1 MMLVFLDIDGVMAP
15 AKSWQRPDILED
27 GFVDFS
33 SKAVSV
39 LHDVL
44 AQNADTTIILTTS
57 HKSRFSLSQ
66 WKIIFERRGLNV
78 NKLESLND
86 NTNFQSRKVEIL
98 NWFVSNDIHEDFI
111 IIDDDK
117 SLNDLPTFYKDR
129 LILTSSLVGL
139 NESHR
144 ADIQYILANS
154 KNMAIFKEPLDVDF
168 VVDPRPLSVAE
179 EKVITDFIRAD
190 KEKRT
195 RKDQK
200 AKKIPKSKG
209 NILV

>member
-1 MMLVFLDIDGVMAP
+1 MLIFLDIDGVMAP

-33 SKAVSV
+33 SKAVTV
-39 LHDVL
+39 LQDIL
-44 AQNADTTIILTTS
+44 TQNPNSTIILTTS

-86 NTNFQSRKVEIL
+86 NTDFQSRKVEIL
-98 NWFVSNDIHEDFI
+98 NWFDSNDIHEDFI

-144 ADIQYILANS
+144 ADIQDIVNTQLN
-154 KNMAIFKEPLDVDF
+154 
-168 VVDPRPLSVAE
+168 LS
-179 EKVITDFIRAD
+179 
-190 KEKRT
+190 
-195 RKDQK
+195 
-200 AKKIPKSKG
+200 
-209 NILV
+209 LVNNH

>member
-1 MMLVFLDIDGVMAP
+1 MLIFLDIDGVMAP

-39 LHDVL
+39 LQDVL
-44 AQNADTTIILTTS
+44 AQNANSTIILTTS

-86 NTNFQSRKVEIL
+86 NTDFQSRKVEIL
-98 NWFVSNDIHEDFI
+98 NWFDSNDIHEDFI

-144 ADIQYILANS
+144 AVIQDIYANS
-154 KNMAIFKEPLDVDF
+154 KNMAIFKVPIDVDF

-190 KEKRT
+190 KEK
-195 RKDQK
+195 
-200 AKKIPKSKG
+200 
-209 NILV
+209 N

>member
-1 MMLVFLDIDGVMAP
+1 MDIDGVMAP

-39 LHDVL
+39 LQDIL
-44 AQNADTTIILTTS
+44 AQNPNSTIILTTS

-86 NTNFQSRKVEIL
+86 NTDFQSRKVEIL
-98 NWFVSNDIHEDFI
+98 NWFDSNDIHEDFI

-129 LILTSSLVGL
+129 LVLTSSLVGL

-144 ADIQYILANS
+144 ADIQDIVNTQLN
-154 KNMAIFKEPLDVDF
+154 
-168 VVDPRPLSVAE
+168 LS
-179 EKVITDFIRAD
+179 
-190 KEKRT
+190 
-195 RKDQK
+195 
-200 AKKIPKSKG
+200 
-209 NILV
+209 LVNNH

>member
-1 MMLVFLDIDGVMAP
+1 MLVFLDIDGVMAP

-39 LHDVL
+39 LQDVL
-44 AQNADTTIILTTS
+44 AQNADTTIVLTTS

-86 NTNFQSRKVEIL
+86 YTDFQSRKVEIL
-98 NWFVSNDIHEDFI
+98 NWFDSNEIHEDFI
-111 IIDDDK
+111 ILDDEK

-139 NESHR
+139 NESHW
-144 ADIQYILANS
+144 AVIQDIVSTQLN
-154 KNMAIFKEPLDVDF
+154 
-168 VVDPRPLSVAE
+168 LSLVN
-179 EKVITDFIRAD
+179 IR
-190 KEKRT
+190 
-195 RKDQK
+195 
-200 AKKIPKSKG
+200 
-209 NILV
+209 

>member
-1 MMLVFLDIDGVMAP
+1 MLIFLDIDGVMAP

-39 LHDVL
+39 LQDVL

-86 NTNFQSRKVEIL
+86 NNDFQSRKVEIL
-98 NWFVSNDIHEDFI
+98 NWFESNDIHDDFI

-117 SLNDLPTFYKDR
+117 SLNDLPKFFKNR
-129 LILTSSLVGL
+129 LILTGSLVGL
-139 NESHR
+139 NESHLV
-144 ADIQYILANS
+144 DIQDIVSAQ
-154 KNMAIFKEPLDVDF
+154 
-168 VVDPRPLSVAE
+168 LSISLVN
-179 EKVITDFIRAD
+179 
-190 KEKRT
+190 
-195 RKDQK
+195 
-200 AKKIPKSKG
+200 
-209 NILV
+209 NI

>member
-1 MMLVFLDIDGVMAP
+1 MLIFLDIDGVMAP

-33 SKAVSV
+33 SKAVRV
-39 LHDVL
+39 LQDVL

-139 NESHR
+139 NESHW
-144 ADIQYILANS
+144 ADIQDIYANS
-154 KNMAIFKEPLDVDF
+154 KNMAIFKEPLDIDF

-190 KEKRT
+190 KE
-195 RKDQK
+195 
-200 AKKIPKSKG
+200 
-209 NILV
+209 NN

>member
-1 MMLVFLDIDGVMAP
+1 MLVFLDIDGVMAP

-33 SKAVSV
+33 SKAVTV
-39 LHDVL
+39 LQDIL
-44 AQNADTTIILTTS
+44 AQNPNSTIILTTS

-86 NTNFQSRKVEIL
+86 NTDFHSRKIEIL
-98 NWFVSNDIHEDFI
+98 NWFDSNDVQEDFI

-139 NESHR
+139 NESHW
-144 ADIQYILANS
+144 ADIQDIVNTQLN
-154 KNMAIFKEPLDVDF
+154 
-168 VVDPRPLSVAE
+168 LS
-179 EKVITDFIRAD
+179 
-190 KEKRT
+190 
-195 RKDQK
+195 
-200 AKKIPKSKG
+200 
-209 NILV
+209 LVNNH

>member
-1 MMLVFLDIDGVMAP
+1 MDIDGVMAP

-27 GFVDFS
+27 GFVVFS

-39 LHDVL
+39 LQDVL

-86 NTNFQSRKVEIL
+86 NNDFQSRKVEIL
-98 NWFVSNDIHEDFI
+98 NWFESNDIHEDFI

-139 NESHR
+139 NESHW
-144 ADIQYILANS
+144 ADIQDIVNTQLY
-154 KNMAIFKEPLDVDF
+154 
-168 VVDPRPLSVAE
+168 LS
-179 EKVITDFIRAD
+179 
-190 KEKRT
+190 
-195 RKDQK
+195 
-200 AKKIPKSKG
+200 
-209 NILV
+209 LVNNP

>member
-1 MMLVFLDIDGVMAP
+1 MLIFLDIDGVMAP

-39 LHDVL
+39 LQDVL
-44 AQNADTTIILTTS
+44 AQNPNSTIILTTS

-86 NTNFQSRKVEIL
+86 NTDFQSRKVEIL
-98 NWFVSNDIHEDFI
+98 NWFASNDIHEDFI

-144 ADIQYILANS
+144 ADIQDIVNTQLN
-154 KNMAIFKEPLDVDF
+154 
-168 VVDPRPLSVAE
+168 LS
-179 EKVITDFIRAD
+179 
-190 KEKRT
+190 
-195 RKDQK
+195 
-200 AKKIPKSKG
+200 
-209 NILV
+209 LVNNH

>member
-1 MMLVFLDIDGVMAP
+1 MLIFLDIDGVMAP

-33 SKAVSV
+33 SKAVRV
-39 LHDVL
+39 LQDVL
-44 AQNADTTIILTTS
+44 AQNADTTIVLTTS

-98 NWFVSNDIHEDFI
+98 NWFDSNDIDEDFI

-139 NESHR
+139 NESHW
-144 ADIQYILANS
+144 ADIQDIYANS
-154 KNMAIFKEPLDVDF
+154 KNMAIFKEPLDIDF

-190 KEKRT
+190 KEK
-195 RKDQK
+195 
-200 AKKIPKSKG
+200 
-209 NILV
+209 N

>member
-1 MMLVFLDIDGVMAP
+1 MLVFLDIDGVMAP

-39 LHDVL
+39 LQDVL
-44 AQNADTTIILTTS
+44 AQNPNSTIILTTS

-86 NTNFQSRKVEIL
+86 NTDFQSRKVEIL
-98 NWFVSNDIHEDFI
+98 NWFDSNDIHEDFI

-129 LILTSSLVGL
+129 LVLTSSLVGL

-144 ADIQYILANS
+144 ADIQDIVNTQLN
-154 KNMAIFKEPLDVDF
+154 
-168 VVDPRPLSVAE
+168 LS
-179 EKVITDFIRAD
+179 
-190 KEKRT
+190 
-195 RKDQK
+195 
-200 AKKIPKSKG
+200 
-209 NILV
+209 LVNNH

>member
-1 MMLVFLDIDGVMAP
+1 MLIFLDIDGVMAP
-15 AKSWQRPDILED
+15 AKSWQRPDVLED

-39 LHDVL
+39 LQDVL

-66 WKIIFERRGLNV
+66 WKIIFERRGLKV

-86 NTNFQSRKVEIL
+86 NNDFQSRKVEIL
-98 NWFVSNDIHEDFI
+98 NWFESNDIHEDFI

-144 ADIQYILANS
+144 ADIQDIVNTQLN
-154 KNMAIFKEPLDVDF
+154 
-168 VVDPRPLSVAE
+168 LS
-179 EKVITDFIRAD
+179 
-190 KEKRT
+190 
-195 RKDQK
+195 
-200 AKKIPKSKG
+200 
-209 NILV
+209 LVNNH

>member
-1 MMLVFLDIDGVMAP
+1 LDIDGVMAP

-39 LHDVL
+39 LQDVL
-44 AQNADTTIILTTS
+44 AQNPNSTIILTTS

-86 NTNFQSRKVEIL
+86 YTDFQSRKVEIL
-98 NWFVSNDIHEDFI
+98 NWFDSNDIHEDFI

-129 LILTSSLVGL
+129 LVLTSSLVGL

-144 ADIQYILANS
+144 ADIQDIVNTQLN
-154 KNMAIFKEPLDVDF
+154 
-168 VVDPRPLSVAE
+168 LS
-179 EKVITDFIRAD
+179 
-190 KEKRT
+190 
-195 RKDQK
+195 
-200 AKKIPKSKG
+200 
-209 NILV
+209 LVNNH

>member
-1 MMLVFLDIDGVMAP
+1 MLIFLDIDGVMAP
-15 AKSWQRPDILED
+15 AKSWQRPDILAD

-33 SKAVSV
+33 SKAVRV
-39 LHDVL
+39 LQNVL
-44 AQNADTTIILTTS
+44 VQNADTTIILTTS

-66 WKIIFERRGLNV
+66 WKIIFERRGLKV
-78 NKLESLND
+78 NKIQSLND
-86 NTNFQSRKVEIL
+86 NTDFQSRKVEIL
-98 NWFVSNDIHEDFI
+98 NWFDSNDIHEDFI

-139 NESHR
+139 NESHW
-144 ADIQYILANS
+144 AVIQDIYANS

-179 EKVITDFIRAD
+179 EKVITDFISAD
-190 KEKRT
+190 KEK
-195 RKDQK
+195 
-200 AKKIPKSKG
+200 
-209 NILV
+209 N

>member
-1 MMLVFLDIDGVMAP
+1 MLIFLDIDGVMAP

-33 SKAVSV
+33 SKAVRV
-39 LHDVL
+39 LQDVL
-44 AQNADTTIILTTS
+44 AQNADTTIVLTTS

-66 WKIIFERRGLNV
+66 WKLIFERRGLRV
-78 NKLESLND
+78 NKIQSLND
-86 NTNFQSRKVEIL
+86 NTDFQSRKIEIL
-98 NWFVSNDIHEDFI
+98 NWFASNDIDEDFI

-139 NESHR
+139 NESHW
-144 ADIQYILANS
+144 ADIQDIYANS
-154 KNMAIFKEPLDVDF
+154 KNMAIFKEPLDIDF

-200 AKKIPKSKG
+200 AKKILKSKG
-209 NILV
+209 NLLV

>member
-1 MMLVFLDIDGVMAP
+1 MLIFLDIDGVMAP

-33 SKAVSV
+33 PKAVRVIQDILS
-39 LHDVL
+39 
-44 AQNADTTIILTTS
+44 QNADTTIILTTS

-86 NTNFQSRKVEIL
+86 NTDFQSRKVEIL
-98 NWFVSNDIHEDFI
+98 NWFDSNDIHEDFI

-117 SLNDLPTFYKDR
+117 SLNDLPKIYKDR

-139 NESHR
+139 NESHW
-144 ADIQYILANS
+144 ADIQNIVS
-154 KNMAIFKEPLDVDF
+154 TS
-168 VVDPRPLSVAE
+168 LSL
-179 EKVITDFIRAD
+179 
-190 KEKRT
+190 
-195 RKDQK
+195 
-200 AKKIPKSKG
+200 S
-209 NILV
+209 LVNNP

>member
-1 MMLVFLDIDGVMAP
+1 MDIDGVMAP

-33 SKAVSV
+33 SKAVRV
-39 LHDVL
+39 LQDVL

-139 NESHR
+139 NESHW
-144 ADIQYILANS
+144 ADIQDIYANS
-154 KNMAIFKEPLDVDF
+154 KNMAIFKEPLDIDF

-200 AKKIPKSKG
+200 AKKILKSKG
-209 NILV
+209 NLLV

>member
-1 MMLVFLDIDGVMAP
+1 MLIFLDIDGVMAP

-39 LHDVL
+39 LQDVL

-66 WKIIFERRGLNV
+66 WKIIFERRGLKV

-86 NTNFQSRKVEIL
+86 NNDFQSRKVEIL
-98 NWFVSNDIHEDFI
+98 NWFESNDIHEDFI

-117 SLNDLPTFYKDR
+117 SLNDLPKFYKDR

-139 NESHR
+139 NESHW
-144 ADIQYILANS
+144 ADIQDIVNTQLY
-154 KNMAIFKEPLDVDF
+154 
-168 VVDPRPLSVAE
+168 LS
-179 EKVITDFIRAD
+179 
-190 KEKRT
+190 
-195 RKDQK
+195 
-200 AKKIPKSKG
+200 
-209 NILV
+209 LVNNP

>member
-1 MMLVFLDIDGVMAP
+1 MLIFLDIDGVMAP

-39 LHDVL
+39 LQDVL

-66 WKIIFERRGLNV
+66 WKIIFERRGLKV

-86 NTNFQSRKVEIL
+86 NNDFQSRKVEIL
-98 NWFVSNDIHEDFI
+98 NWFESNDIHEDFI

-144 ADIQYILANS
+144 ADIQDIVNTQLN
-154 KNMAIFKEPLDVDF
+154 
-168 VVDPRPLSVAE
+168 LS
-179 EKVITDFIRAD
+179 
-190 KEKRT
+190 
-195 RKDQK
+195 
-200 AKKIPKSKG
+200 
-209 NILV
+209 LVNNH

>member
-1 MMLVFLDIDGVMAP
+1 MLVFLDIDGVMAP

-39 LHDVL
+39 LQDVL
-44 AQNADTTIILTTS
+44 AQNPNSTIILTTS

-86 NTNFQSRKVEIL
+86 YTDFQSRKVEIL
-98 NWFVSNDIHEDFI
+98 NWFDSNDIHEDFI

-144 ADIQYILANS
+144 ADIQDIVNTQLN
-154 KNMAIFKEPLDVDF
+154 
-168 VVDPRPLSVAE
+168 LS
-179 EKVITDFIRAD
+179 
-190 KEKRT
+190 
-195 RKDQK
+195 
-200 AKKIPKSKG
+200 
-209 NILV
+209 LVNNH

>member
-1 MMLVFLDIDGVMAP
+1 MLIFLDIDGVMAP

-33 SKAVSV
+33 SKAVTV
-39 LHDVL
+39 LQDIL
-44 AQNADTTIILTTS
+44 AQNANSTIILTTS

-86 NTNFQSRKVEIL
+86 NTDFQSRKVEIL
-98 NWFVSNDIHEDFI
+98 NWFDSNDVQEDFI

-144 ADIQYILANS
+144 ADIQDIVNTQLN
-154 KNMAIFKEPLDVDF
+154 
-168 VVDPRPLSVAE
+168 LS
-179 EKVITDFIRAD
+179 
-190 KEKRT
+190 
-195 RKDQK
+195 
-200 AKKIPKSKG
+200 
-209 NILV
+209 LVNNH

>member
-1 MMLVFLDIDGVMAP
+1 MLIFLDIDGVMAP

-39 LHDVL
+39 LQDVL

-86 NTNFQSRKVEIL
+86 NN
-98 NWFVSNDIHEDFI
+98 IHEDFI

-117 SLNDLPTFYKDR
+117 SLNDLPKFYKDR

-139 NESHR
+139 NESHLV
-144 ADIQYILANS
+144 DIQDIVSAQ
-154 KNMAIFKEPLDVDF
+154 
-168 VVDPRPLSVAE
+168 LSISLVN
-179 EKVITDFIRAD
+179 
-190 KEKRT
+190 
-195 RKDQK
+195 
-200 AKKIPKSKG
+200 
-209 NILV
+209 NI

>member
-1 MMLVFLDIDGVMAP
+1 MLIFLDIDGVMAP

-39 LHDVL
+39 LQDVL

-86 NTNFQSRKVEIL
+86 NNDFQSRKVEIL
-98 NWFVSNDIHEDFI
+98 NWFESNDIHEDFI

-139 NESHR
+139 NESHLV
-144 ADIQYILANS
+144 DIQDIVSAQ
-154 KNMAIFKEPLDVDF
+154 
-168 VVDPRPLSVAE
+168 LSISLVN
-179 EKVITDFIRAD
+179 
-190 KEKRT
+190 
-195 RKDQK
+195 
-200 AKKIPKSKG
+200 
-209 NILV
+209 NI

>member
-1 MMLVFLDIDGVMAP
+1 MLIFLDIDGVMAP

-39 LHDVL
+39 LQDVL

-66 WKIIFERRGLNV
+66 WKIIFERRGLKV

-86 NTNFQSRKVEIL
+86 NNDFQSRKVEIL
-98 NWFVSNDIHEDFI
+98 NWFESNDIHEDFI

-129 LILTSSLVGL
+129 LISTSSLVGL

-144 ADIQYILANS
+144 ADIQDIVNTQLN
-154 KNMAIFKEPLDVDF
+154 
-168 VVDPRPLSVAE
+168 LS
-179 EKVITDFIRAD
+179 
-190 KEKRT
+190 
-195 RKDQK
+195 
-200 AKKIPKSKG
+200 
-209 NILV
+209 LVNNH